1 MWHRLVVYFN
11 RIPFHILAHF
21 NALDYSRSKIDMSS
35 RARPFPRLRIDSECL
50 RPPPT
55 CNNDLF
61 LGRACGL
68 VSDFPN
74 YLIHGRLVL
83 LFEVQIEDAS
93 FTIDPNIEVYG
104 LK

>member
-1 MWHRLVVYFN
+1 MCQT
-11 RIPFHILAHF
+11 I
-21 NALDYSRSKIDMSS
+21 SKIDMSS
-35 RARPFPRLRIDSECL
+35 RARAFLDYGLVLDIQDT
-50 RPPPT
+50 PT
-55 CNNDLF
+55 QNQDLF

-93 FTIDPNIEVYG
+93 FTIDSNIEVYG